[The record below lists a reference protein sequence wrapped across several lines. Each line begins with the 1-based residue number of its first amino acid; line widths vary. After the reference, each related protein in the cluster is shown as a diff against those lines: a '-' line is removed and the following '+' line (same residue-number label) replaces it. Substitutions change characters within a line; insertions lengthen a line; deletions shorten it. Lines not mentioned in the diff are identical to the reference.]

1 MCYPFTFL
9 LVHFESKQF
18 LIFMKSNLSVFYFA
32 TCVFVSF
39 LRIWRLTLR
48 FPSNSSILFAFYIR
62 VCDAFGVNL
71 CVCCEVGVQLHSF
84 ACGYLVIPAT
94 LTEKS
99 IPRTAAPHP
108 LPLNSGPG
116 TTVEDPLIKELRA
129 YFWTLSSIP
138 LTHMSICRPLSHM
151 ITQLL

>member
-1 MCYPFTFL
+1 MFTIYSRYKSFIRFANIFSLSVCYPFTFL

-84 ACGYLVIPAT
+84 ACGFPVVPA
-94 LTEKS
+94 LFVKD
-99 IPRTAAPHP
+99 I
-108 LPLNSGPG
+108 
-116 TTVEDPLIKELRA
+116 I
-129 YFWTLSSIP
+129 LSPIE
-138 LTHMSICRPLSHM
+138 
-151 ITQLL
+151 